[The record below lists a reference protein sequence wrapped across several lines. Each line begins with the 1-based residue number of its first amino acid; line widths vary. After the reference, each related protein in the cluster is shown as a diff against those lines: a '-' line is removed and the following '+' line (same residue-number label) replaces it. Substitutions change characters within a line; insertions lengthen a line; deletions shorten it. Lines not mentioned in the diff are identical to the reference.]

1 MTKSIAIISTYYPPE
16 NGAAA
21 NRISMMAEEFTVKG
35 YKVLVLCPLPNYP
48 DGKIFNSYVNK
59 IYSKEVINGVNVL
72 RLPIIPSNSLSGI
85 KRFLSILSF
94 AIPLIFVIP
103 ISTFRYNN
111 ILIQCPPL
119 PTAMLS
125 VLISKIL
132 FKNIIINISDL
143 WPLSA
148 YEMKVLKKGRLYN
161 FLDSIANIT
170 YVYAN
175 RIICQSEEIIS
186 YVKSNYVKKP
196 FFLYRNLQS
205 KIEHISHG
213 KFNGRIIYAGLI
225 GHAQKISEI
234 VKHCKFLGSFEIY
247 GQGGDLPK
255 LLENLNSI
263 NSNKI
268 FYKGNITP
276 KELSTIFPN
285 FSYSLIPLTVRIY
298 GAVPS
303 KLYDSLARGV
313 PVIFMGGGEGAEIVK
328 KFSLGYVINPGDF
341 GQLNNVLS
349 NLNSNDYKVHY
360 KNTITFSKNKL
371 SFKKQFYNLIKF
383 IENN

>member
-161 FLDSIANIT
+161 FLDSMANIT

-196 FFLYRNLQS
+196 FFFIQES
-205 KIEHISHG
+205 
-213 KFNGRIIYAGLI
+213 
-225 GHAQKISEI
+225 
-234 VKHCKFLGSFEIY
+234 
-247 GQGGDLPK
+247 
-255 LLENLNSI
+255 SI
-263 NSNKI
+263 
-268 FYKGNITP
+268 
-276 KELSTIFPN
+276 
-285 FSYSLIPLTVRIY
+285 
-298 GAVPS
+298 
-303 KLYDSLARGV
+303 
-313 PVIFMGGGEGAEIVK
+313 
-328 KFSLGYVINPGDF
+328 
-341 GQLNNVLS
+341 
-349 NLNSNDYKVHY
+349 
-360 KNTITFSKNKL
+360 KN
-371 SFKKQFYNLIKF
+371 
-383 IENN
+383 